1 MRYDEVRKL
10 LLHHLTYSGTNEAK
24 AHEIY
29 HDDAILEFPQSGE
42 RFLGKANMQGFREQY
57 PVTQVDFE
65 PREIRGSGDC

>member
-29 HDDAILEFPQSGE
+29 HD
-42 RFLGKANMQGFREQY
+42 
-57 PVTQVDFE
+57 FE